1 MARLRPLLT
10 LLALPLARAAITVYQ
25 APGQAAFATGS
36 AAAAASAYTG
46 AAAYNPTTLVAPP
59 VPTPA
64 VPSSFQIQLNNGGTP
79 GVSIVQGG
87 DFVGFSIEMSVSNQ
101 VCESCAV

>member
-1 MARLRPLLT
+1 MARLRPLLP

-25 APGQAAFATGS
+25 APGRAAFATGS

-79 GVSIVQGG
+79 
-87 DFVGFSIEMSVSNQ
+87 
-101 VCESCAV
+101 A